1 MRDTVIPP
9 PSLRRGLGDGWRTRS
24 SQNPPPPTPP
34 QPRRGANF
42 GHSGRD
48 ARAPQRWRLALER
61 FWRVYVEFIRVGFVN
76 TLAYRLRYYTG
87 IVTYF
92 IYVTVY
98 YFIWKAIYEH
108 SSTIEGFDFSHIL
121 TYIAVGWIIR
131 SFYFNN
137 VDQDMAN
144 QVIEGKLAMDLIKP
158 VNIQCM
164 YVAQAFG
171 ESLFRAGMLSL
182 PTALALMLIY
192 PLRRPASLHHF
203 LAFLASVLLSFFI
216 VAAINFAVGT
226 LAVRLK
232 SILGLLRAKYFLL
245 ELFSGLLL
253 PISFFPGVFQ
263 KIFKLLPFQYISY
276 IPVLLYLGK
285 INGGAIVGSLA
296 LQLVWVVVLFL
307 IGDAMWKV
315 SSRKITIQGG

>member
-1 MRDTVIPP
+1 MSDAEVSP
-9 PSLRRGLGDGWRTRS
+9 PSLRSDLGGGWQTPS
-24 SQNPPPPTPP
+24 SQNAPPRTPP
-34 QPRRGANF
+34 RPRRGTHF
-42 GHSGRD
+42 G
-48 ARAPQRWRLALER
+48 QRG
-61 FWRVYVEFIRVGFVN
+61 RVYAEFIRVGFVN

-98 YFIWKAIYEH
+98 YFIWKAIYAH
-108 SSTIEGFDFSHIL
+108 SSEIGGFDFSHIL

-137 VDQDMAN
+137 VDQDIAN

-158 VNIQCM
+158 VNIQFM

-171 ESLFRAGMLSL
+171 ECLFRAGMLSL
-182 PTALALMLIY
+182 PSALVLMLIY

-203 LAFLASVLLSFFI
+203 LAFLVSVLFSFFL

-253 PISFFPGVFQ
+253 PISYFPEVFQ
-263 KIFKLLPFQYISY
+263 KVFKFLPFEYISY
-276 IPVLLYLGK
+276 IPVLLYLGS
-285 INGGAIVGSLA
+285 INGKSIAGALA
-296 LQLVWVVVLFL
+296 LQLFWVVVLFA
-307 IGDAMWKV
+307 IGHAMWRW

>member
-1 MRDTVIPP
+1 M
-9 PSLRRGLGDGWRTRS
+9 
-24 SQNPPPPTPP
+24 
-34 QPRRGANF
+34 
-42 GHSGRD
+42 
-48 ARAPQRWRLALER
+48 ER
-61 FWRVYVEFIRVGFVN
+61 FGRVYGQFIRVGFVN

-108 SSTIEGFDFSHIL
+108 RVSIEDFNFSQIL
-121 TYIAVGWIIR
+121 TYMAVGWIIR

-144 QVIEGKLAMDLIKP
+144 QVLEGKLAMDLIKP
-158 VNIQCM
+158 VNIQFM
-164 YVAQAFG
+164 YIAQAFG
-171 ESLFRAGMLSL
+171 ECLFRAGMLSL
-182 PTALALMLIY
+182 PTALVLMLVY
-192 PLRRPASLHHF
+192 PLRRPAGLSHF

-216 VAAINFAVGT
+216 VAALNFAVGT

-232 SILGLLRAKYFLL
+232 SIIGLLRAKYFLL

-253 PISFFPGVFQ
+253 PISFFPGVLQ
-263 KIFKLLPFQYISY
+263 KMLKLLPFEYISY
-276 IPVLLYLGK
+276 IPVELYLGK
-285 INGGAIVGSLA
+285 INGWAIATSLA
-296 LQLVWVVVLFL
+296 LQLFWVVALFL
-307 IGDAMWKV
+307 IGDAMWRW

>member
-1 MRDTVIPP
+1 MMGAGALPHPSTWERRMA
-9 PSLRRGLGDGWRTRS
+9 SLRRLG
-24 SQNPPPPTPP
+24 
-34 QPRRGANF
+34 
-42 GHSGRD
+42 
-48 ARAPQRWRLALER
+48 
-61 FWRVYVEFIRVGFVN
+61 RVYAEFIRVGFVN

-137 VDQDMAN
+137 VDQDIAN

-158 VNIQCM
+158 VNIQFM

-182 PTALALMLIY
+182 PTALVLMLIY

-203 LAFLASVLLSFFI
+203 IAFLASVVLSFFI

-253 PISFFPGVFQ
+253 PISFFPEVFQ
-263 KIFKLLPFQYISY
+263 KLFKLLPFQYISY

-296 LQLVWVVVLFL
+296 LQLVWVVLLFA
-307 IGDAMWKV
+307 IGDAMWRW

>member
-1 MRDTVIPP
+1 MNPARSADAPAAVVR
-9 PSLRRGLGDGWRTRS
+9 PSWQRQEAGRFPHRG
-24 SQNPPPPTPP
+24 
-34 QPRRGANF
+34 GA
-42 GHSGRD
+42 
-48 ARAPQRWRLALER
+48 ARASLER
-61 FWRVYVEFIRVGFVN
+61 LWRVYAEFIRVGFVN

-98 YFIWKAIYEH
+98 YFIWKAIYAH
-108 SSTIEGFDFSHIL
+108 SSQIGGFDFSHIL

-158 VNIQCM
+158 VNIQFM

-171 ESLFRAGMLSL
+171 ECLFRAGMLSV
-182 PTALALMLIY
+182 PSAVVLMLIY

-203 LAFLASVLLSFFI
+203 LAFLLSVLLSFFL

-253 PISFFPGVFQ
+253 PISYFPEVFQ
-263 KIFKLLPFQYISY
+263 KVFKFLPFEYISY
-276 IPVLLYLGK
+276 VPVLLYLGN
-285 INGGAIVGSLA
+285 INGRKIATSLA
-296 LQLVWVVVLFL
+296 LQFFWVVVVFA
-307 IGDAMWKV
+307 IGHAMWHW

>member
-1 MRDTVIPP
+1 M
-9 PSLRRGLGDGWRTRS
+9 
-24 SQNPPPPTPP
+24 
-34 QPRRGANF
+34 GAET
-42 GHSGRD
+42 
-48 ARAPQRWRLALER
+48 LALPAPPHKPPFSAR
-61 FWRVYVEFIRVGFVN
+61 MLRAYVECMRVGFVN

-108 SSTIEGFDFSHIL
+108 STSIGGFDFKHIL

-137 VDQDMAN
+137 IDQEMAN

-158 VNIQCM
+158 INIQFM
-164 YVAQAFG
+164 YIAQALG

-182 PTALALMLIY
+182 PTAILLILVY
-192 PLRRPASLHHF
+192 PLQRPASVLHF
-203 LAFLASVLLSFFI
+203 IAFLASLIFSFFI
-216 VAAINFAVGT
+216 VAGINFAVGT
-226 LAVRLK
+226 FAIRLK

-253 PISFFPGVFQ
+253 PISFFPEIFQ
-263 KIFKLLPFQYISY
+263 KIFRFMPFQYISY

-285 INGGAIVGSLA
+285 LNGLAILRALA
-296 LQLVWVVVLFL
+296 VQVFWIVAL
-307 IGDAMWKV
+307 IALGDLMWRW

>member
-1 MRDTVIPP
+1 MNSPGAVPSA
-9 PSLRRGLGDGWRTRS
+9 SLRSAGVPPAVAGASRSGERAGW
-24 SQNPPPPTPP
+24 P
-34 QPRRGANF
+34 GY
-42 GHSGRD
+42 SGRD
-48 ARAPQRWRLALER
+48 ARAPQGRIPALQRLG
-61 FWRVYVEFIRVGFVN
+61 RVYAEFIRVGFVN

-137 VDQDMAN
+137 VDQDIAN

-158 VNIQCM
+158 VNIQFM

-203 LAFLASVLLSFFI
+203 MAFLASVVLSFFI

-226 LAVRLK
+226 LALRLK

-253 PISFFPGVFQ
+253 PISFFPEVFQ
-263 KIFKLLPFQYISY
+263 KLFKFLPFQYISY

-285 INGGAIVGSLA
+285 INGGAIVGALA
-296 LQLVWVVVLFL
+296 LQLVWVVLLFA
-307 IGDAMWKV
+307 IGDAMWRW